1 MDFLFFFN
9 SALLGIGLAMDAFSV
24 ALANGLDDP
33 CMRKRKMTGIAMI
46 FGLFQGLM
54 PFIGWVLGKQFESY
68 ITDFDHWIAF
78 ALLAFIGGKMLVEAL
93 KKDDDGCCCDC
104 GAFDVKDVL
113 VLAVATSI
121 DALAVGITFATL
133 KMQLAETVV
142 AVLLIAAVTFG
153 FSYAGVAIGNRFGAK
168 FKSKAEFAGGVILV
182 LIGVKILLEH
192 LGVITF

>member
-1 MDFLFFFN
+1 MGIIELILT
-9 SALLGIGLAMDAFSV
+9 AIGLSMDAF
-24 ALANGLDDP
+24 AAAICKGLN
-33 CMRKRKMTGIAMI
+33 MQKINHKHAFVISLF
-46 FGLFQGLM
+46 FGGFQGLM
-54 PFIGWVLGKQFESY
+54 PFIGWVLGKQFEAY